1 MVEWVDEELTVEE
14 VALLTV
20 LLTEN
25 CDVFTLLL
33 LRLGHANH
41 APFGL
46 TNMLASFQWDM
57 DVVLS
62 GLNWLLT
69 LVYINDIIVFSRTFE
84 DHLGHL
90 QEVFQQLWA
99 ANMYMKPSK
108 CNFCQHELLFL
119 GHIMHKDSIMANPE
133 KLHAIQVMTRPA
145 NIVEVHVFLGLC
157 NYYCW
162 FMLDF
167 AQLVD
172 TLYCLTSRSVE
183 QHFMWVGVQSA
194 EEAAYVTPV
203 LVFPNFEQPF
213 YLHMDASQLAIGA
226 VLLQCLNNG
235 AEQVIAYTSHWLLG
249 SK

>member
-1 MVEWVDEELTVEE
+1 VILDMLLKLVWQSTLDLVRGYWQIPVQEEDIKKTAYIMQHGMYKFMVM
-14 VALLTV
+14 
-20 LLTEN
+20 
-25 CDVFTLLL
+25 
-33 LRLGHANH
+33 
-41 APFGL
+41 PFGL

-62 GLNWLLT
+62 GLNWVLT

-145 NIVEVHVFLGLC
+145 NIMEVHVFLGLC

-183 QHFMWVGVQSA
+183 QHFMWVVACDRVFNQLKKQLMSPQCWCSPTLSSHSTCTLMLHSWPLGQSCHSA
-194 EEAAYVTPV
+194 
-203 LVFPNFEQPF
+203 
-213 YLHMDASQLAIGA
+213 
-226 VLLQCLNNG
+226 
-235 AEQVIAYTSHWLLG
+235 
-249 SK
+249 